1 MARAMEGPAGGATP
15 GGVGQAIGRLAAR
28 GYALRWVILP
38 PVTGIAMLAM
48 IVGAVVV
55 APREAVEGEVQ
66 RLFYIHVPSAIAA
79 YAAFSVVFAA
89 SIMVLWRR
97 DMRWDAAARGA
108 ATVGVL
114 FTGFTLA
121 TGAIWGKPIWGT
133 WWAWDARLTSTLILF
148 LIYAG
153 YLLARSLADHNDEQA
168 ARFAAV
174 FAIIGFLDIPI
185 INMSVRWWRTLHPQP
200 IVAQLPGS
208 QTLPDSMLAVLGLGM
223 VAIIMLAL
231 WLIVLRAE
239 AEAMASRVTA
249 ARAQLDRRERNRWT
263 T

>member
-1 MARAMEGPAGGATP
+1 MTA
-15 GGVGQAIGRLAAR
+15 QIGRLLTTIY
-28 GYALRWVILP
+28 GWRWFVLP
-38 PVTGIAMLAM
+38 PITGAAMLAM
-48 IVGAVVV
+48 IVGALVV

-66 RLFYIHVPSAIAA
+66 RLFYIHVPSAMASYLAFTIVFIA
-79 YAAFSVVFAA
+79 SV
-89 SIMVLWRR
+89 MVLWRR
-97 DMRWDAAARGA
+97 DMRWDSVARGA

-114 FTGFTLA
+114 FTAFTLV

-148 LIYAG
+148 MIYTG
-153 YLLARSLADHNDEQA
+153 YLLARSLADEGDEQA

-208 QTLPDSMLAVLGLGM
+208 QSLPDSMLAVLALGM

-231 WLIVLRAE
+231 WLIVLRSE
-239 AEAMASRVTA
+239 AEAMSSRVQA
-249 ARAQLDRRERNRWT
+249 ARARVDRRERSRWT